1 MALNA
6 PGNVTPF
13 PASPSAVAVL
23 DVAEFTS
30 ELDVNACMEIEAVC
44 QHFLGDAN
52 RALVCL
58 IRFRALSVWRERID
72 IAPWLQ
78 SDPSHAQHACELAAS
93 FALNDDWEFDASRF
107 RSAVARSA

>member
-6 PGNVTPF
+6 RAPVTPF
-13 PASPSAVAVL
+13 PVSPSAVAVL
-23 DVAEFTS
+23 DVAEFTR
-30 ELDVNACMEIEAVC
+30 ELDVNDCMELDAVC
-44 QHFLGDAN
+44 QHFLSDAN

-58 IRFRALSVWRERID
+58 IRFRALTVWRERVD

-78 SDPSHAQHACELAAS
+78 SHPSHAQHACELAAS
-93 FALNDDWEFDASRF
+93 FALNEDWEFDTSRF

>member
-6 PGNVTPF
+6 HRNVTPF

-30 ELDVNACMEIEAVC
+30 ELDVNDCMEIEAVC
-44 QHFLGDAN
+44 QHFLSDAN

-58 IRFRALSVWRERID
+58 IRFRALTVWRQRID

-78 SDPSHAQHACELAAS
+78 SDPSHARHACELAAS
-93 FALNDDWEFDASRF
+93 FTLNEDWEFDAGRF